1 MSEILVIRK
10 FDEFTS
16 ILLANG
22 HQVVNCPTIR
32 TEALDDLSELD
43 NIISKLETF
52 DGIFIT
58 SSAAAKISVERAGD
72 RLANFTGRVF
82 VLGSRSF
89 DILKD
94 AAKSVYFD
102 AAASTAAKLLKS
114 IGEEDLKGKR
124 FIFIR
129 GQRSMRTI
137 PEHLAAI
144 ADVEE
149 VIVYRTIEKEVAEAQ
164 KKEIV
169 EKIASGKIAL
179 TCFFSPS
186 GVESFVEQF
195 GIDILRRTGLATI
208 GDTTAAALRAFY
220 LKPDV
225 VSSNA
230 DVEQFASDVMK
241 YVDPLAKG
249 VRI

>member
-10 FDEFTS
+10 FDEFS
-16 ILLANG
+16 RILMANG
-22 HQVVNCPTIR
+22 HQLVNCPTIR

-43 NIISKLETF
+43 NNISKLETF

-58 SSAAAKISVERAGD
+58 SSAAAKIFHEGSGD
-72 RLANFTGRVF
+72 RLANYNGRVF

-102 AAASTAAKLLKS
+102 AAASTAAQLLES
-114 IGEEDLKGKR
+114 IGEEGLKGKR
-124 FIFIR
+124 FLFIR

-137 PEHLAAI
+137 PEHLTGI
-144 ADVEE
+144 AEVEE
-149 VIVYRTIEKEVAEAQ
+149 VIVYRTIQMEVAEEQ

-169 EKIASGKIAL
+169 EKIASGKIAM

-186 GVESFVEQF
+186 GVESFVQQF
-195 GIDILRRTGLATI
+195 GIDNLRHTGLATI
-208 GDTTAAALRAFY
+208 GETTAAALRDFD

-225 VSSNA
+225 VSGSA
-230 DVEQFASDVMK
+230 DVDQFATDVMN
-241 YVDPLAKG
+241 YIDPIAEG
-249 VRI
+249 